1 VSLYGVENAFLKHKD
16 MDDEPKGIKAHFRM
30 DGGGLLFLD
39 KVEAVFERPPE
50 EEKAEEEKSTFESES

>member
-1 VSLYGVENAFLKHKD
+1 MFSKHTD
-16 MDDEPKGIKAHFRM
+16 EDDEPKGIKAHFRM

-50 EEKAEEEKSTFESES
+50 EEKPQEEKSTFESES